1 MSIKFWPIAWLKG
14 IQGNKPKPNDRIPFM
29 YRILPNEMLYDY
41 NNCYKSGARKGKPR
55 EKRFF
60 KRNRIEHPD
69 FMEENNIG
77 IDYKFYI
84 SNQIMNPVKQVLDLE
99 KSELETQEIF
109 KDYI

>member
-1 MSIKFWPIAWLKG
+1 
-14 IQGNKPKPNDRIPFM
+14 M
-29 YRILPNEMLYDY
+29 YRILPNETLYDY

-55 EKRFF
+55 ACKVLPLI
-60 KRNRIEHPD
+60 NRIEHPD

-84 SNQIMNPVKQVLDLE
+84 SNQIIPVKQVLDLE
-99 KSELETQEIF
+99 KSSTRNARKIF